1 MTLDD
6 IRAMSKPTI
15 LASEAAQVL
24 GCDPQWLRLM
34 ARERPEKLGFPV
46 CCTSEHRVK
55 IPREPFLRFLGA
67 GGGTAE
73 LCFAIAQMQLKNWL
87 LEHEGGY

>member
-24 GCDPQWLRLM
+24 GCNPQWLRLM
-34 ARERPEKLGFPV
+34 AREQPEKLG
-46 CCTSEHRVK
+46 SRS
-55 IPREPFLRFLGA
+55 A
-67 GGGTAE
+67 
-73 LCFAIAQMQLKNWL
+73 AQAST
-87 LEHEGGY
+87 E

>member
-24 GCDPQWLRLM
+24 GCTPQWLRLM

-46 CCTSEHRVK
+46 CCTSKHRVK
-55 IPREPFLRFLGA
+55 I
-67 GGGTAE
+67 
-73 LCFAIAQMQLKNWL
+73 
-87 LEHEGGY
+87 

>member
-1 MTLDD
+1 MPLTVND

-34 ARERPEKLGFPV
+34 AREHPERLGFPV
-46 CCTSEHRVK
+46 CCTSNHRVK

-67 GGGTAE
+67 
-73 LCFAIAQMQLKNWL
+73 
-87 LEHEGGY
+87 

>member
-24 GCDPQWLRLM
+24 GCTPQWLR
-34 ARERPEKLGFPV
+34 F
-46 CCTSEHRVK
+46 
-55 IPREPFLRFLGA
+55 
-67 GGGTAE
+67 
-73 LCFAIAQMQLKNWL
+73 
-87 LEHEGGY
+87 

>member
-24 GCDPQWLRLM
+24 GVPRN
-34 ARERPEKLGFPV
+34 GF
-46 CCTSEHRVK
+46 
-55 IPREPFLRFLGA
+55 A
-67 GGGTAE
+67 
-73 LCFAIAQMQLKNWL
+73 
-87 LEHEGGY
+87 

>member
-24 GCDPQWLRLM
+24 GCTPQLFVL
-34 ARERPEKLGFPV
+34 AAV
-46 CCTSEHRVK
+46 
-55 IPREPFLRFLGA
+55 A
-67 GGGTAE
+67 GGKDET
-73 LCFAIAQMQLKNWL
+73 
-87 LEHEGGY
+87 GGST

>member
-24 GCDPQWLRLM
+24 GCTPQWLRLM
-34 ARERPEKLGFPV
+34 AREQLKAGLSGLLHKQAQSEDPERAV
-46 CCTSEHRVK
+46 
-55 IPREPFLRFLGA
+55 LRFLGA
-67 GGGTAE
+67 
-73 LCFAIAQMQLKNWL
+73 
-87 LEHEGGY
+87 

>member
-24 GCDPQWLRLM
+24 GCTPQWLRLM
-34 ARERPEKLGFPV
+34 AREQPEKPGLPGLLHKQAQSKD
-46 CCTSEHRVK
+46 SERAV
-55 IPREPFLRFLGA
+55 
-67 GGGTAE
+67 
-73 LCFAIAQMQLKNWL
+73 FAVSRSMRRNK
-87 LEHEGGY
+87 

>member
-24 GCDPQWLRLM
+24 GCDPQWIRLM
-34 ARERPEKLGFPV
+34 AREQPEKLGFPV
-46 CCTSEHRVK
+46 CCTSNHRVK

-67 GGGTAE
+67 GGATNA
-73 LCFAIAQMQLKNWL
+73 
-87 LEHEGGY
+87 

>member
-24 GCDPQWLRLM
+24 GCTPQWLRLM
-34 ARERPEKLGFPV
+34 ARE
-46 CCTSEHRVK
+46 
-55 IPREPFLRFLGA
+55 
-67 GGGTAE
+67 
-73 LCFAIAQMQLKNWL
+73 
-87 LEHEGGY
+87 

>member
-1 MTLDD
+1 MPAVTLKDVQE
-6 IRAMSKPTI
+6 MESPTI
-15 LASEAAQVL
+15 TPAVAAQLL

-46 CCTSEHRVK
+46 CCPTPHRVK

-67 GGGTAE
+67 
-73 LCFAIAQMQLKNWL
+73 
-87 LEHEGGY
+87 

>member
-46 CCTSEHRVK
+46 CCTSKHRVK

-67 GGGTAE
+67 GGRNKRLAAATNCEATNRNRKRRG
-73 LCFAIAQMQLKNWL
+73 
-87 LEHEGGY
+87 

>member
-24 GCDPQWLRLM
+24 GCTPQWLRLM
-34 ARERPEKLGFPV
+34 AREQPE
-46 CCTSEHRVK
+46 SWAS
-55 IPREPFLRFLGA
+55 RFA
-67 GGGTAE
+67 
-73 LCFAIAQMQLKNWL
+73 AQAST
-87 LEHEGGY
+87 E